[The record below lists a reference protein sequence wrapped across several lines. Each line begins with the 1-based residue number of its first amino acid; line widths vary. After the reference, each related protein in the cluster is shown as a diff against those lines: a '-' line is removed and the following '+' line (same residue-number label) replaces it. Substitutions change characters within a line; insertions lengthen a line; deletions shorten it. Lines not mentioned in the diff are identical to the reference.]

1 MYHRRKI
8 EEVVSSGYAFLK
20 QISESKSI
28 YENKF
33 TGLRLLYDFDL
44 NSYKV
49 LEGAI

>member
-33 TGLRLLYDFDL
+33 TGVRLLYDFDMG
-44 NSYKV
+44 SYQV
-49 LEGAI
+49 MEV